1 MRHCR
6 RKSYQECYHIKQR
19 QFSIKSHYHYLHSMI
34 SKLILIAA
42 EPVFS
47 QSFSRVEILPLR
59 VSGSTSTSTRAQR
72 LPSITNIGVSLGTT
86 STGALTETS
95 TGLEKITI
103 NAGGQ
108 VIETYAGVVTTET
121 TLFDPSTSRSSRTD
135 TDSANPFICS
145 AGTPADAPNANP
157 GASPTRDSRT
167 ISGVP
172 FNNPNPLASQV
183 TAQGTVF
190 ERNAYGSSGDD
201 ANPIFAG
208 TPLQLVPYPDRDMTG
223 ALLPNTTFPTCGG

>member
-1 MRHCR
+1 
-6 RKSYQECYHIKQR
+6 
-19 QFSIKSHYHYLHSMI
+19 MI
-34 SKLILIAA
+34 SKLILISAAAAFIAA

-59 VSGSTSTSTRAQR
+59 VSGSTSASARAKR

-108 VIETYAGVVTTET
+108 VVETYAGVVTTET

-145 AGTPADAPNANP
+145 AGTPTDAPNANP
-157 GASPTRDSRT
+157 GASPTRAARITTSPT
-167 ISGVP
+167 NS
-172 FNNPNPLASQV
+172 PNPLASQV
-183 TAQGTVF
+183 TAGGTVF
-190 ERNAYGSSGDD
+190 EHNAYGSSGDD
-201 ANPIFAG
+201 AAVAG